1 MYILY
6 MHNSFYDYFHAEF
19 DRKEFKSFNI
29 YHCNEGFW
37 LVPGT
42 DPEDCFYVWRN

>member
-6 MHNSFYDYFHAEF
+6 MHNDYHEYYHAEF
-19 DRKEFKSFNI
+19 MFKSMNSFDM
-29 YHCNEGFW
+29 YYCNEGFW

-42 DPEDCFYVWRN
+42 DPEDCFYTYA